1 MVHVR
6 LSYLTNN
13 RVAFWTAAY
22 KSEAGALALTYT
34 FFLTFRCLVTP
45 FYGLAMD
52 NDAGKKTYRSTRRH
66 CFSNCVGLTFVVP
79 CSAAHSEHS

>member
-22 KSEAGALALTYT
+22 KSEAGALALTKT
-34 FFLTFRCLVTP
+34 VVTCAIYCMQ
-45 FYGLAMD
+45 FV
-52 NDAGKKTYRSTRRH
+52 AGVLK
-66 CFSNCVGLTFVVP
+66 
-79 CSAAHSEHS
+79 

>member
-22 KSEAGALALTYT
+22 KSEAGALALTKT
-34 FFLTFRCLVTP
+34 VVTCAI
-45 FYGLAMD
+45 YCMQLLHAIYCMQ
-52 NDAGKKTYRSTRRH
+52 
-66 CFSNCVGLTFVVP
+66 
-79 CSAAHSEHS
+79 